1 MNQKTFKYCQS
12 LFIYIFFQAMFRLL
26 PIIICFFLYTPL
38 TLGQSPPLSH
48 SYYVL
53 DGTCCGGEDSDPHAV
68 FGIEAS
74 DGYILLGKSI
84 DSGGSENAF
93 AVKLSKNYQKRN
105 YSFILK
111 KRKASSGLLFL
122 VKQISETDLILL
134 LY

>member
-1 MNQKTFKYCQS
+1 M
-12 LFIYIFFQAMFRLL
+12 FF
-26 PIIICFFLYTPL
+26 PLYSVNSWA
-38 TLGQSPPLSH
+38 GQSPTH
-48 SYYVL
+48 SYNVL
-53 DGTCCGGEDSDPHAV
+53 NGTCCGGEDSDPHAV

-111 KRKASSGLLFL
+111 KLKASSGLLFL